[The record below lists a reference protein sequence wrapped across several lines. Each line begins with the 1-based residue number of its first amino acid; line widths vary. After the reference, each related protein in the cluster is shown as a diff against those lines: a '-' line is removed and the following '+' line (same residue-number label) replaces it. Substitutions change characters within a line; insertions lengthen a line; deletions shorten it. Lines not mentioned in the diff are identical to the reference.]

1 MAYGVHWEWRGFGV
15 VDGAREELVR
25 SLAPAAVP
33 ERAVTDTYLWHP
45 RLTNNVKLRAWEG
58 GGSFKV
64 KRQLDPGSPD
74 GPSLWMESPAEDYDL
89 PLDEAALVRA
99 LAALGVTSS
108 PPTASSPMHAAP
120 LLAWLTGVVEELC
133 IVEVRKVRRTFVWDE
148 GPVPVLVEL
157 AEIESPEPVRS
168 IGVEDAAGLRADA
181 DPARVTLARRSV
193 SEAATVFG
201 GGLRALTYPEAVAIW
216 ARGGVVARPGVG

>member
-33 ERAVTDTYLWHP
+33 ERAVADTYLWHP

-89 PLDEAALVRA
+89 PLDGAALVRA
-99 LAALGVTSS
+99 LAALGVTSP
-108 PPTASSPMHAAP
+108 PPTGSTPMHAPA
-120 LLAWLTGVVEELC
+120 LLAWLTGVVEELRL
-133 IVEVRKVRRTFVWDE
+133 VEVRKVRRTFVWDE
-148 GPVPVLVEL
+148 SPVPVLVEL
-157 AEIESPEPVRS
+157 AEIERPEPVRS
-168 IGVEDAAGLRADA
+168 IGVEDTAGLQADA

-193 SEAATVFG
+193 SEAAAVFG
-201 GGLRALTYPEAVAIW
+201 RGLRALTYLEAVAIW